1 MTWHGGTDLC
11 VIGSSPIYVNS
22 KMADKP
28 TQRWLGGRGRDS
40 IIGVPTLCP
49 DKMTALSNEAVSK
62 VKGR

>member
-1 MTWHGGTDLC
+1 MRY
-11 VIGSSPIYVNS
+11 IGSSPIYVNS
-22 KMADKP
+22 KMADRP
-28 TQRWLGGRGRDS
+28 ILRRLGGRSRDS